1 MQRLA
6 PGQLLYSPSD
16 LVTFLE
22 CPHASFL
29 DVRNLTDP
37 MARKKADAAQ
47 QLLRERGIEHERA
60 YLQQLRDQG
69 HHVEV
74 IPAKRSLEA
83 RAELTSLAMSAGAD
97 VIYQGAFLK
106 EPWCGYAD
114 FLVKCERASSLG
126 GHSYE
131 VLDTKLARTARPRHI
146 VQLCMYSAM
155 LADLQGLCPAH
166 MHLYSGA
173 GEKLSFRVDDFLA
186 YCSRA
191 RQNFEH
197 YMTHLPEASYPVSC
211 AHCGICA
218 WQEHCAARWEA
229 DDHLCR
235 VANIRRTQV
244 DRLHKAGIRTVAQ
257 LAALPVPSEV
267 PGMDPQV
274 LARLG
279 SQAALQC
286 ERARTGENRF
296 EVIPGPDGTGLA
308 RLPRPDAGDLFF
320 DMEGDPLHPD
330 GLEYLFGLH
339 YMHAHEEAFE
349 AFWAHDHAQEK
360 QALQA
365 FMKFLQAHLGEHPHA
380 HVYHYNHYETTAL
393 KRLSCRYAAC
403 EDQLDALLR
412 AQTFVDLYPI
422 VRESIRT
429 SEPGYSIKHL
439 ETFYMDKRDDAV
451 ATAVDSMLTYSQWRA
466 TQENAL
472 LEEIDRYNRAD
483 CISTRLLRNWLLEL
497 RSDDMPWPA
506 PGPDPGT
513 QQLAQD
519 PAAAE
524 RAALREHLD
533 RLPDTSQGLGEQLSH
548 LLEFHKREAK
558 PQWWSRFDRQ
568 TRFEEELIGDTECL
582 AGLKRTGP
590 PEMDGRYWIDTFRF
604 PPQESKLRVGHM
616 VVNASTLETAGLIVD
631 LDEARRTVS
640 IRRKA
645 DKGSLPE
652 HFSAGPEKPIDNRG
666 IRAAMDRCA
675 QQVTRHP
682 DQVHVASEL
691 LQRRIPRIHGRTAG
705 QPIVTSPHSQAEVL
719 QTIRDLDRS
728 YLFIQGPPGSGKTY
742 LSAHVIV
749 ELLRDGKKIGITSNS
764 HKAIDNLLAQVADIA
779 EREQVRFRGVKKA
792 TRGSAETFFQGPCV
806 SNETR
811 TEDIDLDANLFAG
824 TAWLFSHRHLQG
836 QLDYLFVDEA
846 GQVPMANVMAMSM
859 ATKSIILVGDR
870 MQLPQPVQGIHPGE
884 SGLSVLEFL
893 LGERSTVSPERGIF
907 LDQTYRL
914 KPGICDFISEAF
926 YEGQLKSH
934 ESAQQRGLV
943 LQGTDLPDEGIV
955 MIGAR
960 HVNCSQKS
968 IEEGRILE
976 TRYMELLGQTF
987 RDRDGSTR
995 CIDMQDILVVTPYN
1009 VQVNYLRG
1017 LLPEGARVGTVD
1029 KFQGQEAAIVLVSMV
1044 TSSAEDLPRNFE
1056 FLYSRNR
1063 LNVALSRAQCLA
1075 VVIASPKLLDVPC
1088 KTIEQMKLASI
1099 FCQLSEYAVHA
1110 GPTGGTEQVYY
1121 AQ

>member
-37 MARKKADAAQ
+37 MARKKPNAAQ
-47 QLLRERGIEHERA
+47 QLLRQRGIEHEQA
-60 YLQQLRDQG
+60 YLQQLKDQG
-69 HHVEV
+69 NHVEV

-83 RAELTSLAMSAGAD
+83 RAELTALAMQDGAD
-97 VIYQGAFLK
+97 IIYQGAFLD

-114 FLVKCERASSLG
+114 FLVKCESASSLG
-126 GHSYE
+126 EHSYE
-131 VLDTKLARTARPRHI
+131 VLDTKLAQTARPRHI

-155 LADLQGLCPAH
+155 LADLQGLRPVH

-173 GEKLSFRVDDFLA
+173 GEKLSFQVSDFLA

-197 YMTHLPEASYPVSC
+197 CMTNLPEDSYPMPC

-235 VANIRRTQV
+235 VANIRHTQI
-244 DRLHKAGIRTVAQ
+244 DRLHKADVRTVAQ
-257 LAALPVPSEV
+257 LAAMPEPSQV
-267 PGMDPQV
+267 PGMDPQA
-274 LARLG
+274 LARLR

-286 ERARTGENRF
+286 ERTLTGENRF
-296 EVIPGPDGTGLA
+296 EVIPGAAGTGLA
-308 RLPRPDAGDLFF
+308 RMPRPDAGDLFF

-339 YMHAHEEAFE
+339 YMRGCEEAFE

-365 FMKFLQAHLGEHPHA
+365 FMTFLQARLANHPHA

-412 AQTFVDLYPI
+412 AQVFVDLYPV

-451 ATAVDSMLTYSQWRA
+451 ATAVDSMLTYSQWR
-466 TQENAL
+466 TTREDAL

-497 RSDDMPWPA
+497 RPDDMPWPA
-506 PGPDPGT
+506 PNPDPGMLT
-513 QQLAQD
+513 PQQD
-519 PAAAE
+519 PALAE
-524 RAALREHLD
+524 RAALQE
-533 RLPDTSQGLGEQLSH
+533 RLGDLQDTSQALGEHLSH

-568 TRFEEELIGDTECL
+568 TKLEEELIGDTECL
-582 AGLKRTGP
+582 AGLERTGA
-590 PEMDGRYWIDTFRF
+590 PETDGRYWIETFRF

-616 VVNASTLETAGLIVD
+616 IVNASTLETAGLIVD

-645 DKGSLPE
+645 DKGYLPE
-652 HFSAGPEKPIDNRG
+652 RFCAGPEKPIDNRG

-675 QQVTRHP
+675 RQVTRHP
-682 DQVHVASEL
+682 DRVHVASEL

-719 QTIRDLDRS
+719 QAIRDLDHS

-749 ELLRDGKKIGITSNS
+749 ELLQCGKKIGITSNS
-764 HKAIDNLLAQVADIA
+764 HKAIDNLLGQVADIA
-779 EREQVRFRGVKKA
+779 GQKQVRFHGVKKA
-792 TRGSAETFFQGPCV
+792 TRGSDETFFQGPFV
-806 SNETR
+806 TNETR
-811 TEDIDLDANLFAG
+811 TEYIDLDANLFAG
-824 TAWLFSHRHLQG
+824 TAWLFSHAHLQE
-836 QLDYLFVDEA
+836 QVDYLFIDEA
-846 GQVPMANVMAMSM
+846 GQVPLANVMAMALS
-859 ATKSIILVGDR
+859 TKNIILVGDR

-893 LGERSTVSPERGIF
+893 LGERSTVAPERGIF

-914 KPGICDFISEAF
+914 KPGICDFISGAF
-926 YEGQLKSH
+926 YEGQLRSH
-934 ESAQQRGLV
+934 ESAQQRSLI
-943 LQGTDLPDEGIV
+943 LRDTDLPDEGIV
-955 MIGAR
+955 MIGTK
-960 HVNCSQKS
+960 HTNCSQKS
-968 IEEGRILE
+968 VEEGKILE
-976 TRYMELLGQTF
+976 SRYLELLGQSF
-987 RDRDGSTR
+987 RDRNGSTR
-995 CIDMQDILVVTPYN
+995 PIDMQDILVVTPYN
-1009 VQVNYLRG
+1009 VQVNYLRS

-1075 VVIASPKLLDVPC
+1075 VVVASPKLLDVLC

-1099 FCQLSEYAVHA
+1099 FCQLSDYAVHA
-1110 GPTGGTEQVYY
+1110 SPTGGTEQVYY
-1121 AQ
+1121 AR